1 VAQRL
6 TRPLLVLILAAQYGA
21 VALFGTGLHLL
32 PGCAHRAAAQSAD
45 ADRGDGVHPA
55 GPKSSSDHRCAI
67 CDHLAQGQLVAS
79 PPVVPSSTAAAP
91 HLPAVRPAIFPCV
104 AWLVSRPRAPPHPA

>member
-1 VAQRL
+1 MARRL
-6 TRPLLVLILAAQYGA
+6 TRPLLVLILLALYGA

-32 PGCAHRAAAQSAD
+32 PGCAHRAARSAD
-45 ADRGDGVHPA
+45 GDRGDGVHPA
-55 GPKSSSDHRCAI
+55 GPESSSDHRCAI

-91 HLPAVRPAIFPCV
+91 HLPAVRPAFFPRV
-104 AWLVSRPRAPPHPA
+104 AWLASRPRAPPHPA